1 MALDETTKTAVLTRK
16 KLIIESIVTALMV
29 IILVVLV
36 SINKKGVDILKP
48 EYVLILI
55 LLTMVSTGV
64 TLYSYFKLKNDK
76 ITNITYQVSDLFS
89 MITLAVAIIQ
99 IVFAFIIFPAQ
110 VVQTSMYPTFHDE
123 QLVLCKS
130 NVSDLER
137 FDIVVVLID
146 KELEEKSNGVLD
158 EGELIVKR
166 VIGLPGEEIRYIDN
180 RLYVNGTEVSEE
192 FLSDDVETGNVAT
205 ITLGENEYLILGDHR
220 SSSKIDGSIK
230 PGSYDGRDFGSVNL
244 DDIIGIVK
252 YKMNGIFDWEKV
264 K

>member
-55 LLTMVSTGV
+55 LLTMVSMGV

-166 VIGLPGEEIRYIDN
+166 VIGLPGETIQIRGGKIYIDDV
-180 RLYVNGTEVSEE
+180 LYEEDTEVFDLIEDAGIAE
-192 FLSDDVETGNVAT
+192 NE
-205 ITLGENEYLILGDHR
+205 ITLAKGEYFVLGDNRNNSEDSRSANIGVISKENILGKAWLHMACEE
-220 SSSKIDGSIK
+220 DGMGLI
-230 PGSYDGRDFGSVNL
+230 
-244 DDIIGIVK
+244 
-252 YKMNGIFDWEKV
+252 E
-264 K
+264 